1 MWGGLKVV
9 PAMYKVELVWG
20 FDKTGS
26 NMVVSCSWLMIYKSS
41 RVSTVL
47 LLRVSP
53 DSMML
58 VRIISVLSFLVLAIN
73 SERYYSL
80 PYIRA
85 VRSDHGDEGNH
96 GVVEPQQLLPVLQ
109 DRNPRATRLVT
120 HYA

>member
-1 MWGGLKVV
+1 MCGVGLKWW
-9 PAMYKVELVWG
+9 YKFELGWG

-26 NMVVSCSWLMIYKSS
+26 IMVVVCSWLMIYKSS

-96 GVVEPQQLLPVLQ
+96 GVEPQQLLPVLQ
-109 DRNPRATRLVT
+109 DRNPRATRLFT